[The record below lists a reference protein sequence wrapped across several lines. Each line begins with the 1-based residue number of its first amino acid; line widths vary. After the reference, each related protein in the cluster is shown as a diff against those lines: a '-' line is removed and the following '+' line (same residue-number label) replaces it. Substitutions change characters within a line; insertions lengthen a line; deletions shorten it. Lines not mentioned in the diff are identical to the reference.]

1 MAGLKHH
8 SKKHNQFM
16 LSIDKPTSK
25 TKNIQINS
33 QKTTM
38 QTLSHQ
44 SIMIIMIEVQELLIN
59 IRKWVVSNQFCFFTL
74 TNKHVAH
81 VAISQNPGNLG
92 TL

>member
-1 MAGLKHH
+1 
-8 SKKHNQFM
+8 
-16 LSIDKPTSK
+16 
-25 TKNIQINS
+25 
-33 QKTTM
+33 M

-81 VAISQNPGNLG
+81 VAISQNPGTLG